1 MISVYL
7 YGLNGLQAKK
17 IYVNLIEKIFL
28 KEQQRK
34 KLKLGYL
41 IEYFFFNNYGL
52 FLKIIEAYFIEKN
65 RFNKIRS
72 KKS

>member
-28 KEQQRK
+28 KEKQRK

-41 IEYFFFNNYGL
+41 IEYFFFS
-52 FLKIIEAYFIEKN
+52 IIMDCF
-65 RFNKIRS
+65 
-72 KKS
+72 